1 MNTTI
6 SCIRNSWLYIARAN
20 TTNNEK
26 KITINTVELRGKIP
40 TSRGKSRSDEKSID
54 LICVAIG
61 FFFFLQKR
69 TGVAIRASL
78 SNVDFL
84 MWLFAENRFIDANA
98 NRQKATFFTHTQ
110 FIEVE
115 CKFYS
120 LNAGET
126 FIRLRWMF
134 ESDGE
139 LRNSVLS
146 IDIFDINLN
155 QF

>member
-1 MNTTI
+1 M
-6 SCIRNSWLYIARAN
+6 A
-20 TTNNEK
+20 
-26 KITINTVELRGKIP
+26 
-40 TSRGKSRSDEKSID
+40 KSRPAVGRADRMKNQ
-54 LICVAIG
+54 LILFALQLV
-61 FFFFLQKR
+61 FFFLQKR